1 MTQLPYVPQP
11 QRGVGLRLGLQL
23 GLRLGFAAIWL
34 VGVLVGLRVGFLEI
48 GFLEF
53 GLEADGLDESLFA
66 LDATVGLRVVGDFV
80 RLAVGLRK
88 GD

>member
-11 QRGVGLRLGLQL
+11 QRGVGLRLGL
-23 GLRLGFAAIWL
+23 RLGFAAVWL
-34 VGVLVGLRVGFLEI
+34 VGVFVGLRVGFLEV
-48 GFLEF
+48 
-53 GLEADGLDESLFA
+53 GLEDDGLNESLYT

-80 RLAVGLRK
+80 GLAVGLRV